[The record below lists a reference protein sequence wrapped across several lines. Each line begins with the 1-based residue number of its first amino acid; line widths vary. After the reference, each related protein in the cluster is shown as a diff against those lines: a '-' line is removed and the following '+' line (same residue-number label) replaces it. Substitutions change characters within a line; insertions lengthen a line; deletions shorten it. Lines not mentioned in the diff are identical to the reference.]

1 MMPDRIYLVFCRHTT
16 YTDSYDG
23 VRCTLYGVFEDADVA
38 YGVMTDAMEHTING
52 LKEVFKDEELYHSI
66 DVEERYCE
74 ILAGDDVK
82 YEYFI
87 MDCEPDAPF
96 VQEIS

>member
-1 MMPDRIYLVFCRHTT
+1 MPDRIYLVFCRHTN
-16 YTDSYDG
+16 YTANYDG
-23 VRCTLYGVFEDADVA
+23 VNVTLFGVFEDADVA
-38 YGVMTDAMEHTING
+38 YGVMTDMAEKEMDR
-52 LKEVFKDEELYHSI
+52 LKEVFTDEELYHSI

-87 MDCEPDAPF
+87 MDCEPDATF